1 MALFGRSSSS
11 AFPLLL
17 LGLFFMYKL
26 NLALAS
32 SGGVM
37 GGGFF
42 HSDDSSS
49 SESFTSDSETGK
61 VLYDSPPSRDVDDA
75 SGSHGGGLM
84 LFVVFTF
91 GVLLVGFF
99 RNTNGNTVTVLKLQ
113 AAVLGGMGSSIQR
126 VLTKIAEDADTSS
139 KEGVINL
146 LTGYRS
152 VLLGRYKYRPGF
164 SYDFPPLVN
173 WKQYRF
179 CISILLTVLQQDIH
193 LYVDLKQSREDGEK
207 CYNQL
212 SHEER
217 AKFDEETLINLNK
230 ERKSTRSQ
238 GVNMLSNEYKVF
250 DAKKSKEEDHNF
262 EEKLLNGSGN
272 EYIVITILVATKGAY
287 KLPNIHGGEDLK
299 KSLQKLRTSLSSKLL
314 LAGEVLWTPQKE
326 GEILSEREIL
336 EDYPQLAKGMESFLV
351 KKQD

>member
-146 LTGYRS
+146 LTETIQVLHQHPTHCIAAGYS
-152 VLLGRYKYRPGF
+152 F
-164 SYDFPPLVN
+164 
-173 WKQYRF
+173 
-179 CISILLTVLQQDIH
+179 
-193 LYVDLKQSREDGEK
+193 VDLKQSREDGEK

>member
-1 MALFGRSSSS
+1 MALLGRSSSG
-11 AFPLLL
+11 AFALLL

-37 GGGFF
+37 GGDFF
-42 HSDDSSS
+42 DSDDSSS

-61 VLYDSPPSRDVDDA
+61 ALYDSPPYHGVDDA

-91 GVLLVGFF
+91 GVLLVGFC
-99 RNTNGNTVTVLKLQ
+99 RDTNGNKVTVLKLQ
-113 AAVLGGMGSSIQR
+113 AAMLGGTGSSIQR
-126 VLTKIAEDADTSS
+126 DLTKIAEDADTSS

-146 LTGYRS
+146 LTETIQVLHQHPTHCIAAGYS
-152 VLLGRYKYRPGF
+152 F
-164 SYDFPPLVN
+164 
-173 WKQYRF
+173 
-179 CISILLTVLQQDIH
+179 
-193 LYVDLKQSREDGEK
+193 VDLKQSREDGEK

-212 SHEER
+212 SNEER

-230 ERKSTRSQ
+230 ERKSKRSQ

-250 DAKKSKEEDHNF
+250 DAKKSKEEGHNF
-262 EEKLLNGSGN
+262 EEEKLLNGLGN

-299 KSLQKLRTSLSSKLL
+299 KALQKLRTSLSSKLL

-326 GEILSEREIL
+326 GEILSEGEIL

>member
-1 MALFGRSSSS
+1 MALLGRSSSG
-11 AFPLLL
+11 AFTLLL

-61 VLYDSPPSRDVDDA
+61 VLYDSPPSRVIDDA

-91 GVLLVGFF
+91 GVLLVGFC
-99 RNTNGNTVTVLKLQ
+99 RDTNGNTVTVLKLQ
-113 AAVLGGMGSSIQR
+113 AAMLGGIGSSIQR
-126 VLTKIAEDADTSS
+126 DLAKIAEDADTSS

-146 LTGYRS
+146 LTGTFRS
-152 VLLGRYKYRPGF
+152 VLLGPYKYCPGF
-164 SYDFPPLVN
+164 SYEFPTLVLH
-173 WKQYRF
+173 QHPTH
-179 CISILLTVLQQDIH
+179 CIAAGYSF
-193 LYVDLKQSREDGEK
+193 VDLKQSREDGEK

-212 SHEER
+212 SNEER

-238 GVNMLSNEYKVF
+238 GVNMLSNEYNVF
-250 DAKKSKEEDHNF
+250 DAKKSKEEDHDF
-262 EEKLLNGSGN
+262 EEEKLLNGLGN

-287 KLPNIHGGEDLK
+287 KLPNIHGAEDLK
-299 KSLQKLRTSLSSKLL
+299 KALQKLRTSLSSKLL

>member
-1 MALFGRSSSS
+1 MALLGRSSSG
-11 AFPLLL
+11 AFTLLL

-61 VLYDSPPSRDVDDA
+61 VLYDSPPSRVIDDA

-91 GVLLVGFF
+91 GVLLVGFC
-99 RNTNGNTVTVLKLQ
+99 RDTNGNTVTVLKLQ
-113 AAVLGGMGSSIQR
+113 AAMLGGIGSSIQR
-126 VLTKIAEDADTSS
+126 DLAKIAEDADTSS

-146 LTGYRS
+146 LTETIQVLHQHPTHCIAAGYS
-152 VLLGRYKYRPGF
+152 F
-164 SYDFPPLVN
+164 
-173 WKQYRF
+173 
-179 CISILLTVLQQDIH
+179 
-193 LYVDLKQSREDGEK
+193 VDLKQSREDGEK

-212 SHEER
+212 SNEER

-238 GVNMLSNEYKVF
+238 GVNMLSNEYNVF
-250 DAKKSKEEDHNF
+250 DAKKSKEEDHDF
-262 EEKLLNGSGN
+262 EEEKLLNGLGN

-287 KLPNIHGGEDLK
+287 KLPNIHGAEDLK
-299 KSLQKLRTSLSSKLL
+299 KALQKLRTSLSSKLL